1 MNAITV
7 TQGAQEYLNNLL
19 EDNTN
24 IKLTIDNVGSP
35 RAETVLQY
43 CKEGEEEDF
52 ASLDLQGFKLFY
64 NELHEKYLKD
74 TTIDYDTERFGGQ
87 LTIKAP
93 NTKTPIIDENST
105 IEERINAVIINEV
118 NPGLAAHG
126 GMVDLVEFKEGKAIL
141 KFGGGCLGCGM
152 VDLTLADGVEKLLK
166 EKKISEDESKDYED
180 QIQKNTDEN
189 ITKIEKISIEKE
201 KEILTL

>member
-74 TTIDYDTERFGGQ
+74 TTIDYDVERFGGQ

-93 NTKTPIIDENST
+93 NTKTPIIDENSS

-126 GMVDLVEFKEGKAIL
+126 GMVDLVEFREGKAIL
-141 KFGGGCLGCGM
+141 KFGGGCQGCGM

-166 EKKISEDESKDYED
+166 ERIPEITEVSDM
-180 QIQKNTDEN
+180 TDHSFTDN
-189 ITKIEKISIEKE
+189 AYYNPTNNSY
-201 KEILTL
+201 

>member
-1 MNAITV
+1 MKAITV

-52 ASLDLQGFKLFY
+52 TSLDLQGFKLFY

-74 TTIDYDTERFGGQ
+74 TTIDYDVERFGGQ

-118 NPGLAAHG
+118 NPSLAAHG
-126 GMVDLVEFKEGKAIL
+126 GMVDLVEFREGKAIL
-141 KFGGGCLGCGM
+141 KFGGGCQGCGM

-166 EKKISEDESKDYED
+166 ERIPEITEVSDM
-180 QIQKNTDEN
+180 TDHSFTDN
-189 ITKIEKISIEKE
+189 AYYNPTNNSY
-201 KEILTL
+201 

>member
-1 MNAITV
+1 MKAITV

-74 TTIDYDTERFGGQ
+74 TTIDYDVERFGGQ

-126 GMVDLVEFKEGKAIL
+126 GMVDLVEFREGKAIL
-141 KFGGGCLGCGM
+141 KFGGGCQGCGM

-166 EKKISEDESKDYED
+166 ERIPEITEVSDM
-180 QIQKNTDEN
+180 TDHSFTDN
-189 ITKIEKISIEKE
+189 AYYNPTNNSY
-201 KEILTL
+201 

>member
-43 CKEGEEEDF
+43 CKEGEEEDLT
-52 ASLDLQGFKLFY
+52 SLDLQGFKLFY

-74 TTIDYDTERFGGQ
+74 TTIDYDVERFGGQ

-93 NTKTPIIDENST
+93 NTKTPIIDENSS

-141 KFGGGCLGCGM
+141 KFGGGCQGCGM

-166 EKKISEDESKDYED
+166 ERIPEITEVSDM
-180 QIQKNTDEN
+180 TDHSFTDN
-189 ITKIEKISIEKE
+189 AYYNPMNNSY
-201 KEILTL
+201 

>member
-1 MNAITV
+1 MKAITV

-43 CKEGEEEDF
+43 CKEGEEEDLT
-52 ASLDLQGFKLFY
+52 SLDLQGFKLFY
-64 NELHEKYLKD
+64 NELNEKYLKD

-93 NTKTPIIDENST
+93 NTKTPIIDENSS

-141 KFGGGCLGCGM
+141 KFGGGCQGCGM

-166 EKKISEDESKDYED
+166 ERIPEITEVSDM
-180 QIQKNTDEN
+180 TDHSFTDN
-189 ITKIEKISIEKE
+189 AYYNPTNNSY
-201 KEILTL
+201 

>member
-1 MNAITV
+1 MKAITV

-93 NTKTPIIDENST
+93 NTKTPIRDENSS

-141 KFGGGCLGCGM
+141 KFGGGCQGCGM

-166 EKKISEDESKDYED
+166 ERIPEITEVSDM
-180 QIQKNTDEN
+180 TDHSFTDN
-189 ITKIEKISIEKE
+189 AYYNPMNNCY
-201 KEILTL
+201 

>member
-126 GMVDLVEFKEGKAIL
+126 GMVDLVEFREGKAIL
-141 KFGGGCLGCGM
+141 KFGGGCQGCGM
-152 VDLTLADGVEKLLK
+152 VDFTLADGVEKLLK
-166 EKKISEDESKDYED
+166 ERIPEITEVSDM
-180 QIQKNTDEN
+180 TDHSFTDN
-189 ITKIEKISIEKE
+189 AYYNPTNNSY
-201 KEILTL
+201 

>member
-1 MNAITV
+1 MKAITV

-52 ASLDLQGFKLFY
+52 TSLDLQGFKLFY

-74 TTIDYDTERFGGQ
+74 TTSDYDVERFGGQ

-93 NTKTPIIDENST
+93 NTKTPIIDENSS

-118 NPGLAAHG
+118 NPSLAAHG
-126 GMVDLVEFKEGKAIL
+126 GMVDLVEFREGKAIL
-141 KFGGGCLGCGM
+141 KFGGGCQGCGM

-166 EKKISEDESKDYED
+166 ERIPEITEVSDMTDHSFTDNSYYNN
-180 QIQKNTDEN
+180 KNN
-189 ITKIEKISIEKE
+189 SY
-201 KEILTL
+201 

>member
-1 MNAITV
+1 MKAITV

-52 ASLDLQGFKLFY
+52 TSLDLQGFKLFY

-74 TTIDYDTERFGGQ
+74 TTIDYDVERFGGQ

-93 NTKTPIIDENST
+93 NTKTPIIDENSS

-118 NPGLAAHG
+118 NPSLAAHG
-126 GMVDLVEFKEGKAIL
+126 GMVDLVEFREGKAIL
-141 KFGGGCLGCGM
+141 KFGGGCQGCGM

-166 EKKISEDESKDYED
+166 ERIPEITEVSDM
-180 QIQKNTDEN
+180 TDHSFTDN
-189 ITKIEKISIEKE
+189 AYYNPTNNSY
-201 KEILTL
+201 

>member
-1 MNAITV
+1 M
-7 TQGAQEYLNNLL
+7 

-43 CKEGEEEDF
+43 CKEGEEEDLT
-52 ASLDLQGFKLFY
+52 SLDLQGFKLFY

-74 TTIDYDTERFGGQ
+74 TTIDYDVERFGGQ

-93 NTKTPIIDENST
+93 NTKTPIIDENSS

-141 KFGGGCLGCGM
+141 KFGGGCQGCGM

-166 EKKISEDESKDYED
+166 ERIPEITEVSDM
-180 QIQKNTDEN
+180 TDHSFTDN
-189 ITKIEKISIEKE
+189 AYYNPMNNSY
-201 KEILTL
+201 

>member
-126 GMVDLVEFKEGKAIL
+126 GMVDLVGFREGKAIL
-141 KFGGGCLGCGM
+141 KFGGGCQGCGM

-166 EKKISEDESKDYED
+166 ERIPEITEVSDM
-180 QIQKNTDEN
+180 TDHSFTDN
-189 ITKIEKISIEKE
+189 AYYNPMNNSY
-201 KEILTL
+201 

>member
-1 MNAITV
+1 MKAITV

-74 TTIDYDTERFGGQ
+74 TTIDYDVERFGGQ

-93 NTKTPIIDENST
+93 NTKTPIIDENSS

-141 KFGGGCLGCGM
+141 KFGGGCQGCGM

-166 EKKISEDESKDYED
+166 ERIPEITEVSDM
-180 QIQKNTDEN
+180 TDHSFTDN
-189 ITKIEKISIEKE
+189 AYYNPMNNSY
-201 KEILTL
+201 

>member
-1 MNAITV
+1 MKAITV

-105 IEERINAVIINEV
+105 IEERINAVIINEI

-126 GMVDLVEFKEGKAIL
+126 GMVDLVEFREGKAIL
-141 KFGGGCLGCGM
+141 KFGGGCQGCGM

-166 EKKISEDESKDYED
+166 ERIPEITEVSDM
-180 QIQKNTDEN
+180 TDHSFTDN
-189 ITKIEKISIEKE
+189 AYYNPTNNSY
-201 KEILTL
+201 

>member
-1 MNAITV
+1 MKAITV

-74 TTIDYDTERFGGQ
+74 TTIDYDVARFGGQ

-93 NTKTPIIDENST
+93 NTKTPIIDENSS

-126 GMVDLVEFKEGKAIL
+126 GMVDLVEFREGKAIL
-141 KFGGGCLGCGM
+141 KFGGGCQGCGM

-166 EKKISEDESKDYED
+166 ERIPEITEVSDM
-180 QIQKNTDEN
+180 TDHSFTDN
-189 ITKIEKISIEKE
+189 AYYNPMNNSY
-201 KEILTL
+201 

>member
-141 KFGGGCLGCGM
+141 KFGGGCQGCGM

-166 EKKISEDESKDYED
+166 ERIPEITEVSDM
-180 QIQKNTDEN
+180 TDHSFTDN
-189 ITKIEKISIEKE
+189 AYYNPMNNSY
-201 KEILTL
+201 

>member
-1 MNAITV
+1 MKAITV

-43 CKEGEEEDF
+43 CKEGEEEDLT
-52 ASLDLQGFKLFY
+52 SLDLQGFKLFY

-93 NTKTPIIDENST
+93 NTKTPIIDENSS

-126 GMVDLVEFKEGKAIL
+126 GMVDLVEFREGKAIL
-141 KFGGGCLGCGM
+141 KFGGGCQGCGM

-166 EKKISEDESKDYED
+166 ERIPEITEVSDM
-180 QIQKNTDEN
+180 TDHSFTDN
-189 ITKIEKISIEKE
+189 AYYNPTNNSY
-201 KEILTL
+201 

>member
-126 GMVDLVEFKEGKAIL
+126 GMVDLVEFREGKAIL
-141 KFGGGCLGCGM
+141 KFGGGCQGCGM

-166 EKKISEDESKDYED
+166 ERIPEITEVSDM
-180 QIQKNTDEN
+180 TDHSFTDN
-189 ITKIEKISIEKE
+189 AYYNPTNNSY
-201 KEILTL
+201 

>member
-105 IEERINAVIINEV
+105 IEERINAVIINEI

-126 GMVDLVEFKEGKAIL
+126 GMVDLVEFREGKAIL
-141 KFGGGCLGCGM
+141 KFGGGCQGCGM

-166 EKKISEDESKDYED
+166 ERIPEITEVSDM
-180 QIQKNTDEN
+180 TDHSFTDN
-189 ITKIEKISIEKE
+189 AYYNPTNNSY
-201 KEILTL
+201 

>member
-93 NTKTPIIDENST
+93 NTKAPIIDENST

-126 GMVDLVEFKEGKAIL
+126 GMVDLVEFREGKAIL
-141 KFGGGCLGCGM
+141 KFGGGCQGCGM

-166 EKKISEDESKDYED
+166 ERIPEITEVSDMTEHSF
-180 QIQKNTDEN
+180 TDN
-189 ITKIEKISIEKE
+189 AYYNPTNNSY
-201 KEILTL
+201 

>member
-1 MNAITV
+1 MKAITV

-74 TTIDYDTERFGGQ
+74 TTIDYDVERFGGQ

-93 NTKTPIIDENST
+93 NTKTPIIDENSS

-126 GMVDLVEFKEGKAIL
+126 GMVDLVEFREGKAIL
-141 KFGGGCLGCGM
+141 KFGGGCQGCGM

-166 EKKISEDESKDYED
+166 ERIPEITEVSDM
-180 QIQKNTDEN
+180 TDHSFTDN
-189 ITKIEKISIEKE
+189 AYYNPMNNSY
-201 KEILTL
+201 

>member
-1 MNAITV
+1 MKAITV

-74 TTIDYDTERFGGQ
+74 TTIDYDVERFGGQ

-93 NTKTPIIDENST
+93 NTKTPIIDENSS

-141 KFGGGCLGCGM
+141 KFGGGCQGCGM
-152 VDLTLADGVEKLLK
+152 VDLTIADGVEKLLK
-166 EKKISEDESKDYED
+166 ERIPEITEVSDM
-180 QIQKNTDEN
+180 TDHSFTDN
-189 ITKIEKISIEKE
+189 AYYNPTNNSY
-201 KEILTL
+201 